1 MESLQNQIMALSE
14 KLDAVYQ
21 VIERLDVKVSQAL
34 SECSLANANKTEV
47 TEGSWNN
54 VEADSYRLR
63 TSLSFNPEMEHK
75 DVLMD
80 GMYPETNMQ
89 GGEQQLTPE
98 IQLQRL
104 TAQLTAA
111 YNRIAALEEQLLLK
125 RINS

>member
-1 MESLQNQIMALSE
+1 MESLHNQIVTLSN

-21 VIERLDVKVSQAL
+21 VIERLDRKVSQTL
-34 SECSLANANKTEV
+34 SECSLANKTEV
-47 TEGSWNN
+47 TQSSWKNT
-54 VEADSYRLR
+54 EADGYRLR
-63 TSLSFNPEMEHK
+63 TNLSFNAEMEHK
-75 DVLMD
+75 DVLVD
-80 GMYPETNMQ
+80 GMYPESNTQ
-89 GGEQQLTPE
+89 GGEQPLTPE